1 MSILQS
7 FVKNGIEE
15 AGKETLLAF
24 LEQEKESQVSVRMD
38 KGLYQALEAQT
49 RVWKFKNVSQTVRTI
64 LSFYF
69 LPAVYE
75 AEWKSKK
82 LQEFKKMI
90 KESREQ
96 GFSRENARLNYFL
109 KDVVEYRT
117 FLSQVIKDTQSTL
130 EFVEKAEESLIT
142 ILSETQ
148 EKVLKVIEEIEQ
160 ETKEAQ

>member
-1 MSILQS
+1 
-7 FVKNGIEE
+7 VR
-15 AGKETLLAF
+15 
-24 LEQEKESQVSVRMD
+24 LER
-38 KGLYQALEAQT
+38 GLYQALEAQT
-49 RVWKFKNVSQTVRTI
+49 ERFGFKNVSQTVRTI

-90 KESREQ
+90 KESQEK
-96 GFSRENARLNYFL
+96 GFSRDNTRLNYFL

-117 FLSQVIKDTQSTL
+117 FLSQVIKDTSSTL
-130 EFVEKAEESLIT
+130 DFVEKAEESIIT